1 MNRETNSSEQN
12 ESTIDQDGSAS
23 YILDRF
29 EDNGWAVL
37 EDEDGISFNVP
48 RFWLPDDLAEG
59 DVVVVEQQELLS
71 EDEAY
76 FTTGYR
82 SLDIYTD
89 KEATQA
95 RQDRAKELRDSLSKG
110 PQGDLSL

>member
-1 MNRETNSSEQN
+1 MVNDEAEAKLPLNAT
-12 ESTIDQDGSAS
+12 

-37 EDEDGISFNVP
+37 EDENGISFNIP

-71 EDEAY
+71 EDEAD
-76 FTTGYR
+76 FATGYR
-82 SLDIYTD
+82 GLDIYTD
-89 KEATQA
+89 QEATQQRRERA
-95 RQDRAKELRDSLSKG
+95 RDLRDRLAKG
-110 PQGDLSL
+110 PTGDLDL